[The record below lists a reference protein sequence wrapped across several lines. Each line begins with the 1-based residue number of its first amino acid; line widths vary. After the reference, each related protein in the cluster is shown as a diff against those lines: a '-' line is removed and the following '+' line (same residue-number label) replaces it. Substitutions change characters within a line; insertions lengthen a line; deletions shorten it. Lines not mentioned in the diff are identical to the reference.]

1 MGRSG
6 LDSVSVSSHFMFQVF
21 RSCHDLGARKP
32 VLLAALDLTDAQLR
46 DPRIRFGADALA
58 TLCQAT
64 AQELGRENA
73 FLDIGWGMTPTGFSD
88 VGYMALFEETIGGV
102 LQAAAAAMDSRA
114 NKPLL
119 RWEQSGSICRL
130 VADPGCNAA
139 EELIFVLFSVLSRI
153 GRIVANDESEPTKA
167 AYFVNRQP
175 RNCNVPKTLEN
186 HRITIPC
193 FFDQRRTCLELH
205 GDIADLPNPFANR
218 DLVRAGQHL
227 SNRFPMNA
235 NEPTSLVALS
245 YHYLSQL
252 LDKSGLSLDAA
263 AETFGM
269 AERTLRRKLAAEGA
283 SFRQILE
290 EVRRDTCHLYF
301 LEGTRSLSEIATKL
315 GYSELSAFTRAYTAW
330 YGRSPSRDM
339 AVQMAVTDNEKSKF
353 SGKMVGVERV
363 ELPTPS
369 MSTKCSTTEL
379 YAHAAGRLASR

>member
-1 MGRSG
+1 M
-6 LDSVSVSSHFMFQVF
+6 
-21 RSCHDLGARKP
+21 
-32 VLLAALDLTDAQLR
+32 LLAALDLTDAQLR
-46 DPRIRFGADALA
+46 DPRTRFGADAVA
-58 TLCQAT
+58 ILCQAA
-64 AQELGRENA
+64 AQELGRENI
-73 FLDIGWGMTPTGFSD
+73 FLDIGWGMMPAGFSD
-88 VGYMALFEETIGGV
+88 IGYMALFEETIGDV
-102 LQAAAAAMDSRA
+102 MQAAAAAMDSRA
-114 NKPLL
+114 TEPLL
-119 RWEQSGSICRL
+119 RWDQSGSICRL
-130 VADPGCNAA
+130 VADPGCQAA
-139 EELIFVLFSVLSRI
+139 EGLVFVLFSILSRM
-153 GRIVANDESEPTKA
+153 GHIVAKPESQPVKA
-167 AYFVNRQP
+167 AYFANRQP
-175 RNCNVPKTLEN
+175 RNCNVPKMLEN

-205 GDIADLPNPFANR
+205 RDITDLPNPFANR
-218 DLVRAGQHL
+218 DVVRAGQYL
-227 SNRFPMNA
+227 LNRFPMHA
-235 NEPTSLVALS
+235 NEPASLVSLC
-245 YHYLSQL
+245 YHYLFQL

-339 AVQMAVTDNEKSKF
+339 AMHMAVAEQEKSKL